1 MLGIPPE
8 RRLAADRRV
17 DQLKNGRTDKRK
29 KTYSYR
35 AQMEEGVDYNKVG
48 RYIFYTKKGVKK
60 WVFGQKPQK
69 WPKSGFP
76 YQSLRVLRQAV
87 CSSGRLYFIV
97 GFE

>member
-60 WVFGQKPQK
+60 LRRLLADYIPQGSQEE
-69 WPKSGFP
+69 P
-76 YQSLRVLRQAV
+76 
-87 CSSGRLYFIV
+87 
-97 GFE
+97 